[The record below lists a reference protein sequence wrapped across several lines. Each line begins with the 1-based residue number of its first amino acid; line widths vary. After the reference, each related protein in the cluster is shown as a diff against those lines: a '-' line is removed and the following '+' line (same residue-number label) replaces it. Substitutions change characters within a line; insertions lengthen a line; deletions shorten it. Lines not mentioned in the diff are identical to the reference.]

1 MSEAPS
7 TSFSMIQLTSSEG
20 QVPIPRHS
28 NVTHPVV
35 AKRISFYKSGDPQ
48 FGGVKVVVNPR
59 SFKTFEALL
68 DNLSRKVPLPFGVR
82 NISTPRGRHSITRL
96 EELEDGESYLCS
108 HNRKVLPVD
117 LDKARRRP
125 RPWLSSRSIS
135 THVHLG
141 SATALVSTT
150 APGMLRAPR
159 RLVVFRNGDPKT
171 RRVILLSRRITQ
183 SFEAFLQYLTQ
194 VMQWPVAKLYA
205 TDGRKVPSLQAVLLS
220 SGAVVAAGRE
230 PFKPGNYDI
239 QKSLLPARLPGV
251 SHRVHRKGKPTL
263 EKRKMSARR
272 PSVLSSQIESL
283 ASEKTCDCSSDCSVV
298 PENSLTLERHDSQDL
313 PAFPSEDGVE
323 KSVVFN
329 QDGTM
334 TVVMKVRFKI
344 KEETVKWTAT
354 VDRTGLPINDG
365 RSEQSSYPG
374 RMDKRP
380 SSLKH
385 AARALSEDIT
395 DTTQQGSLTEAEN
408 SQKTEQQAESC
419 SSAGWENV
427 SVDTDVIQGGQEQV
441 KRFYRPPTPG
451 PRRRRQKKSVIGT
464 VTLVSET
471 EVQEKQFSYSEER
484 EGGEKS
490 EYHVFAHS
498 CSKMSSVSNK
508 LVHIQ
513 SKDES
518 TLERSKESGLLTSN
532 AVNAGAI
539 EITSQKVFTMC
550 HSSGLPPT
558 VSESSVVE
566 EGIVESVV
574 SDKAGIKRFRTCGNT
589 HDRGSSFA
597 ADRTLPSGNNSG
609 NDQSISEVPSVGSS
623 AVTTRVDTLVKEF
636 AHCGLTELQENRQQV
651 LSSFPSKKK
660 KKSQPH
666 MINPRYK
673 KKVIEIK
680 GTSKKLGRINK
691 EGAIAQE
698 ILLRDSDGPLKGG
711 RFCKEGL
718 DPSDVI
724 TESNHFCP
732 QSNNISTKISKNFH
746 KNKLNGFQNPK
757 TQRLLVKRKPRPLK
771 MVSLGGLRKQEI
783 GQGDKVFLHN
793 ESNLFKS
800 NLENQSLLHVFN
812 ILEENQK
819 PFHSPQSQVEIVTEN
834 LRGVTSKSLA
844 PKVNDLHVTLKS
856 HKKQKVDKLKSGA
869 IVSEQHA
876 MRRAGPLAS
885 FKKPDFPEGIPHHSV
900 KNYVQRWLQ
909 NINTY
914 QDFEPRNSAPLCKNG
929 SIMVNYNSNG
939 SPGNNLHTASSK
951 RNSFVMESNKHQTKN
966 DNWTG
971 DKNQEA
977 GESLVKDHGKE
988 LDKHACES
996 QDVSLHDRGPWSVA
1010 TANHHSIESHLS
1022 TEKSTPEVSL
1032 IYQEMNLATK
1042 GQRIEA
1048 ATQVD
1053 ATGENVLKNYL
1064 PALLL
1069 QHLEAFVASNK
1080 KNQNGTAQIL
1090 GSLADLAFP
1099 SALYNSST
1107 NLLLAWLLVLNLKG
1121 SMNSF
1126 RQNDAHKITSRC
1138 AETSALLE
1146 ILKHVAIAE
1155 EADDLKAAVAN
1166 LVESTKN
1173 DREPSEREQDTAPA
1187 TCTAAS
1193 IQSVVKCNENER
1205 TQKMLLH
1212 EGYSAR
1218 EDCDPE
1224 FCVSEMIDKEHT
1236 SQCEVCTV
1244 NMTYPSKEAGNP
1256 SNTLFTSN
1264 SYTMS
1269 QLSTNDAS
1277 SLGAGCLLTGGVCS
1291 HKVCAQTESTCE
1303 AACLSAE
1310 TYIPIKA
1317 CNTIDFVNS
1326 EEKKDGDNLE
1336 LTEKL
1341 KTLDEVPKDL
1351 NILVGSV
1358 HKNDSNVSTSHQN
1371 VSDISSCGLFLG
1383 KTGPEF
1389 DKDCSSLEEL
1399 ENCSLKKIVNKKK
1412 CLSFDKEESR
1422 TSEEPGSITNSMTSK
1437 ERNSISELESFEESE
1452 SQDTDIFNIKVSAEE
1467 QATEESVKKELE
1479 ARMSLKL
1486 MQISNRN
1493 TIEDERRNTV
1503 ILEKIG
1509 RGQVTSPSLGFCY
1522 DSNKNMEKEISG
1534 GENKMRVKMM
1544 VESIENVNYAE
1555 SSLNGKTHLRSP
1567 MTSDWSDCRPDSER
1581 GHPHKT
1587 SSDDHSD
1594 NDDAAHEKEHNR
1606 GIVKRAI
1613 EKLYGKAEI
1622 IKPQLFHRSIHRSQV
1637 CPYNLVEVQCA
1648 KKTNFNDSECQSS
1661 ISSEQE
1667 SRCSLLFQE
1676 FQEERQGEGD
1686 VNGMRGFGG
1695 NTLEHV
1701 TKPAEHDKVLRK
1713 REKGELI
1720 DNGKWLLQENH
1731 LWRVSLDNTGMY
1743 GNADTTSV
1751 DTLVDKSSLE
1761 VPYSHLGD
1769 LAPRP
1774 TLAELSSSE
1783 LEEMTQPVEVK
1794 CNYFSFPHGSD
1805 SEPFCEDFLDVQNKT
1820 HPKERMPN
1828 HHKEEKVK
1836 DPSERVCTSVTQTFA
1851 PAGNKVHPV
1860 CSDAIETQ
1868 PLPGSKITH
1877 SALQEGDSLD
1887 KLYALCGQH
1896 CPILT
1901 VTFQPVNEEDRGFA
1915 YRKDSDIENSL
1926 GYHLWMKIYPFLLQP
1941 NKLRSKRNNASVR
1954 KTFTDNAI
1962 GGPFDHFYSK
1972 NMVDLMDERMKH
1984 THVNSLNLEEKIDLK
1999 KFQLYLEK
2007 KFSDLMHTSLLVAE
2021 DINSI
2026 KRSPSN
2032 WTNNFKNVDENSNLI
2047 NGAQNSR
2054 TNPNQSVTENPSYQ
2068 FPFELFGLAYVLDI
2082 CQVEKSVNIR
2092 NGNILEIHCILE
2104 GEILFIWEEE
2114 NQLNVI
2120 DIESNN
2126 KQDNL

>member
-1 MSEAPS
+1 MSETPS
-7 TSFSMIQLTSSEG
+7 TSFSVIHLTSSEG

-59 SFKTFEALL
+59 SFKTFDALL

-141 SATALVSTT
+141 SAAALVPTT

-251 SHRVHRKGKPTL
+251 SHRVHRKSKPTL
-263 EKRKMSARR
+263 EKRKMSTRM

-283 ASEKTCDCSSDCSVV
+283 ASEKTYDCSSDCSVV
-298 PENSLTLERHDSQDL
+298 PENSLTLEKCASQNL

-344 KEETVKWTAT
+344 QEETVKWTAT
-354 VDRTGLPINDG
+354 VNRAGLPSNDG
-365 RSEQSSYPG
+365 KSEQSSYLG
-374 RMDKRP
+374 RRDNRP

-385 AARALSEDIT
+385 VARSLSEDVT
-395 DTTQQGSLTEAEN
+395 DTTQQGSVTEEEN

-427 SVDTDVIQGGQEQV
+427 SVDTDVIQGGQKQV

-498 CSKMSSVSNK
+498 CSKMSSVANK

-513 SKDES
+513 GKDES
-518 TLERSKESGLLTSN
+518 ALERTKGSELFTSN

-539 EITSQKVFTMC
+539 EITSQKVFKMC
-550 HSSGLPPT
+550 HSNGLPPT
-558 VSESSVVE
+558 ASENSVVE
-566 EGIVESVV
+566 EGVVQSVV
-574 SDKAGIKRFRTCGNT
+574 SDKTGIKRFRTYSNT
-589 HDRGSSFA
+589 HDKGSSIA
-597 ADRTLPSGNNSG
+597 ADRTLSSGNNSG
-609 NDQSISEVPSVGSS
+609 TDQSISEVPSAGSS
-623 AVTTRVDTLVKEF
+623 AVTTRVDTLVEEF
-636 AHCGLTELQENRQQV
+636 AHCGLTELQENRKQV
-651 LSSFPSKKK
+651 LPSFPSKKR
-660 KKSQPH
+660 KKSQPQ
-666 MINPRYK
+666 MISSRYK
-673 KKVIEIK
+673 KKVIETK
-680 GTSKKLGRINK
+680 GASKKPGKINK
-691 EGAIAQE
+691 EGTIAQE
-698 ILLRDSDGPLKGG
+698 TVLRDSDSPLKGG

-718 DPSDVI
+718 DTGDM

-757 TQRLLVKRKPRPLK
+757 TQRILVKRKPLK
-771 MVSLGGLRKQEI
+771 MISLGGLRKQEI
-783 GQGDKVFLHN
+783 GQGDKVFLHS
-793 ESNLFKS
+793 ESNLHKS
-800 NLENQSLLHVFN
+800 NLENQSLLHVFK

-834 LRGVTSKSLA
+834 LSGVTSKSLA
-844 PKVNDLHVTLKS
+844 PKVNDLQVKS
-856 HKKQKVDKLKSGA
+856 QRKQKVDKLKSGA
-869 IVSEQHA
+869 IVSEQHVT
-876 MRRAGPLAS
+876 RRASPLAS
-885 FKKPDFPEGIPHHSV
+885 FKKPDFLESIPHHSV

-909 NINTY
+909 NVNTY

-929 SIMVNYNSNG
+929 SSVVNYNSNG
-939 SPGNNLHTASSK
+939 SPGNSLHTASSK
-951 RNSFVMESNKHQTKN
+951 RNSFVMERNKHQTKN

-971 DKNQEA
+971 NKNQEA

-988 LDKHACES
+988 LNKHVCES
-996 QDVSLHDRGPWSVA
+996 QDVSLHDRGPLSLA
-1010 TANHHSIESHLS
+1010 TVNHHSTESHLS
-1022 TEKSTPEVSL
+1022 TEKSRPELSL

-1053 ATGENVLKNYL
+1053 TIGENVLKNYL

-1069 QHLEAFVASNK
+1069 QHLEAFVTSNK
-1080 KNQNGTAQIL
+1080 KYQNGIAQIP
-1090 GSLADLAFP
+1090 GSLADVAFP
-1099 SALYNSST
+1099 SAIYNSST
-1107 NLLLAWLLVLNLKG
+1107 NLLLAWLLVLYLKG

-1126 RQNDAHKITSRC
+1126 RQNDARKITSRS
-1138 AETSALLE
+1138 AETAALLE
-1146 ILKHVAIAE
+1146 ILKHIAITE

-1173 DREPSEREQDTAPA
+1173 YSEPSEREQDTVPA
-1187 TCTAAS
+1187 NCTAAS
-1193 IQSVVKCNENER
+1193 SQSVVKCNENER
-1205 TQKMLLH
+1205 TQKMLLD

-1224 FCVSEMIDKEHT
+1224 FCVSEMMDKEHT
-1236 SQCEVCTV
+1236 SQCEMCIV

-1256 SNTLFTSN
+1256 SNAFFTSN

-1269 QLSTNDAS
+1269 QLSPNDAS
-1277 SLGAGCLLTGGVCS
+1277 SLGEGRLLTGGVCS
-1291 HKVCAQTESTCE
+1291 HKVCAQTESICE

-1310 TYIPIKA
+1310 TYVPIRA
-1317 CNTIDFVNS
+1317 YDTVDFVNS
-1326 EEKKDGDNLE
+1326 EENKCGDNLE
-1336 LTEKL
+1336 LTEEL
-1341 KTLDEVPKDL
+1341 KTVDEVPKDL
-1351 NILVGSV
+1351 NILVGSM

-1371 VSDISSCGLFLG
+1371 GSDVSSCGFFPG
-1383 KTGPEF
+1383 TTDPEF
-1389 DKDCSSLEEL
+1389 DKDYSSLEEL
-1399 ENCSLKKIVNKKK
+1399 KYCSVKKIVNKKK

-1422 TSEEPGSITNSMTSK
+1422 TSEEPGSITNSMTSN
-1437 ERNSISELESFEESE
+1437 EGNSISELESFEELE
-1452 SQDTDIFNIKVSAEE
+1452 SQDTDILNIKVSAEE
-1467 QATEESVKKELE
+1467 QATEESVKKELD
-1479 ARMSLKL
+1479 ARMSLKS
-1486 MQISNRN
+1486 MQISGRN
-1493 TIEDERRNTV
+1493 TTEDERRNTV

-1509 RGQVTSPSLGFCY
+1509 RGQVTPPSLGFCS
-1522 DSNKNMEKEISG
+1522 DSSKNMEKEISV
-1534 GENKMRVKMM
+1534 GENKMRVKRM
-1544 VESIENVNYAE
+1544 VERIENVNYTE
-1555 SSLNGKTHLRSP
+1555 SSLAGKTHLRSP
-1567 MTSDWSDCRPDSER
+1567 VTSDWSDCRPDSER
-1581 GHPHKT
+1581 GPPHKT
-1587 SSDDHSD
+1587 SSGGLSD
-1594 NDDAAHEKEHNR
+1594 NDGAAHEKEHSR
-1606 GIVKRAI
+1606 GVVKRAI

-1622 IKPQLFHRSIHRSQV
+1622 IKPQFFHGSIHRSQV
-1637 CPYNLVEVQCA
+1637 CPYNPVEVRCA
-1648 KKTNFNDSECQSS
+1648 KKTNFDGSECQSL

-1667 SRCSLLFQE
+1667 SRSSLLFQE

-1686 VNGMRGFGG
+1686 INGMREGFGG

-1751 DTLVDKSSLE
+1751 DTLVDKNSLE
-1761 VPYSHLGD
+1761 VPYSHFGD
-1769 LAPRP
+1769 LVPRP
-1774 TLAELSSSE
+1774 TMAELSSSE
-1783 LEEMTQPVEVK
+1783 LEEMTQPIEVK
-1794 CNYFSFPHGSD
+1794 CNYFNFPHGSD

-1828 HHKEEKVK
+1828 HHKEEKANY
-1836 DPSERVCTSVTQTFA
+1836 PSERVCTSVTQTFA

-1877 SALQEGDSLD
+1877 GALQEGDSLD

-1926 GYHLWMKIYPFLLQP
+1926 GYHLWMKINPFLLQSNK
-1941 NKLRSKRNNASVR
+1941 NKLRSERNNASVS

-1962 GGPFDHFYSK
+1962 GDSFDQFYSK
-1972 NMVDLMDERMKH
+1972 IMVDLMDKRMKH

-1999 KFQLYLEK
+1999 KFQLYLK
-2007 KFSDLMHTSLLVAE
+2007 KRFSDLLHTSLLVVE

-2026 KRSPSN
+2026 AQSPSN
-2032 WTNNFKNVDENSNLI
+2032 WTNNSKNVDENSNLI
-2047 NGAQNSR
+2047 NRVQNSR

-2068 FPFELFGLAYVLDI
+2068 FPFELFGLAYVLAI

-2092 NGNILEIHCILE
+2092 NGNILEIHYILE

-2120 DIESNN
+2120 DIESNS
-2126 KQDNL
+2126 KQDDL

>member
-7 TSFSMIQLTSSEG
+7 TSFSVIQLTSSEG

-28 NVTHPVV
+28 NVAHPVV

-59 SFKTFEALL
+59 SFKTFDALL

-150 APGMLRAPR
+150 APGVLRAPR

-194 VMQWPVAKLYA
+194 
-205 TDGRKVPSLQAVLLS
+205 VPSLQAVLLS

-263 EKRKMSARR
+263 EKRKN
-272 PSVLSSQIESL
+272 
-283 ASEKTCDCSSDCSVV
+283 CSVV
-298 PENSLTLERHDSQDL
+298 PENSLTLEKRDSQDL

-334 TVVMKVRFKI
+334 TVVMKVRFKV

-354 VDRTGLPINDG
+354 VDRAGLPINDG

-385 AARALSEDIT
+385 AAGALSEDVT
-395 DTTQQGSLTEAEN
+395 DTTQQGSPTEEDN

-427 SVDTDVIQGGQEQV
+427 SVDTDVIQGGQKQV

-451 PRRRRQKKSVIGT
+451 PRQRRQKKSVIGT

-539 EITSQKVFTMC
+539 EITSQKVFKMC
-550 HSSGLPPT
+550 HSNGLPPT

-574 SDKAGIKRFRTCGNT
+574 SDKTGIKRFRTCGST

-597 ADRTLPSGNNSG
+597 ADRTLPS
-609 NDQSISEVPSVGSS
+609 
-623 AVTTRVDTLVKEF
+623 
-636 AHCGLTELQENRQQV
+636 
-651 LSSFPSKKK
+651 
-660 KKSQPH
+660 
-666 MINPRYK
+666 
-673 KKVIEIK
+673 
-680 GTSKKLGRINK
+680 
-691 EGAIAQE
+691 
-698 ILLRDSDGPLKGG
+698 
-711 RFCKEGL
+711 
-718 DPSDVI
+718 
-724 TESNHFCP
+724 
-732 QSNNISTKISKNFH
+732 
-746 KNKLNGFQNPK
+746 
-757 TQRLLVKRKPRPLK
+757 
-771 MVSLGGLRKQEI
+771 
-783 GQGDKVFLHN
+783 
-793 ESNLFKS
+793 
-800 NLENQSLLHVFN
+800 
-812 ILEENQK
+812 
-819 PFHSPQSQVEIVTEN
+819 
-834 LRGVTSKSLA
+834 
-844 PKVNDLHVTLKS
+844 
-856 HKKQKVDKLKSGA
+856 
-869 IVSEQHA
+869 
-876 MRRAGPLAS
+876 
-885 FKKPDFPEGIPHHSV
+885 
-900 KNYVQRWLQ
+900 
-909 NINTY
+909 
-914 QDFEPRNSAPLCKNG
+914 
-929 SIMVNYNSNG
+929 
-939 SPGNNLHTASSK
+939 GNNLHTASSK

-971 DKNQEA
+971 EKNQEA

-988 LDKHACES
+988 LDKHTCES

-1010 TANHHSIESHLS
+1010 TANYHSTESHLS
-1022 TEKSTPEVSL
+1022 TEKSTPDVSL

-1053 ATGENVLKNYL
+1053 TVGENVLKNYL

-1080 KNQNGTAQIL
+1080 KNQNGTAQIS
-1090 GSLADLAFP
+1090 GSLADVAFS

-1126 RQNDAHKITSRC
+1126 RQNDAHKITSRS

-1146 ILKHVAIAE
+1146 ILKHVAITE

-1173 DREPSEREQDTAPA
+1173 FSEPSEREQDTVPA
-1187 TCTAAS
+1187 NCTAAS
-1193 IQSVVKCNENER
+1193 IQSVVKCNEDER

-1236 SQCEVCTV
+1236 SQCEVCSV
-1244 NMTYPSKEAGNP
+1244 NMTYPSKEAGNL
-1256 SNTLFTSN
+1256 SNALFTSN

-1277 SLGAGCLLTGGVCS
+1277 SLGAGCLLTGGVCT
-1291 HKVCAQTESTCE
+1291 HKVCAQAESTCE
-1303 AACLSAE
+1303 AACPSAE
-1310 TYIPIKA
+1310 TYVPIRA

-1326 EEKKDGDNLE
+1326 EENKCGDNLE
-1336 LTEKL
+1336 LTEEL
-1341 KTLDEVPKDL
+1341 KTVDEVPKDL

-1371 VSDISSCGLFLG
+1371 VSDTSSCGLFLG

-1389 DKDCSSLEEL
+1389 DKDYSSLEEL
-1399 ENCSLKKIVNKKK
+1399 KNCSLKKIVNKNK

-1422 TSEEPGSITNSMTSK
+1422 TSEEPGSITNSMTSN

-1493 TIEDERRNTV
+1493 TIEDKRRNTV

-1509 RGQVTSPSLGFCY
+1509 RGQVTSPSLGSCY
-1522 DSNKNMEKEISG
+1522 DSNKNMEKEISE

-1555 SSLNGKTHLRSP
+1555 SSLVGKTHLRSP
-1567 MTSDWSDCRPDSER
+1567 VTSDWSDCRPDSER

-1587 SSDDHSD
+1587 PSDDHSD
-1594 NDDAAHEKEHNR
+1594 NDDAAREKEHNR

-1622 IKPQLFHRSIHRSQV
+1622 IKPQFFHGSIHRSQV
-1637 CPYNLVEVQCA
+1637 CPYNPVEVRCA
-1648 KKTNFNDSECQSS
+1648 KKTNFNDSECQSL

-1667 SRCSLLFQE
+1667 SRSSLLFQE

-1751 DTLVDKSSLE
+1751 DTLDKNSLE
-1761 VPYSHLGD
+1761 VPYSHFGD

-1794 CNYFSFPHGSD
+1794 CNYFNFPHGSD
-1805 SEPFCEDFLDVQNKT
+1805 SEPFCEDFLDVPNKT
-1820 HPKERMPN
+1820 HPKERIPN
-1828 HHKEEKVK
+1828 YHKEEKAK

-1860 CSDAIETQ
+1860 CSNAIETQ

-1877 SALQEGDSLD
+1877 GALQEGDSLD

-1941 NKLRSKRNNASVR
+1941 NKNKLRSKRNNASITIGDIGKPFKIRIGHTNSGCSPSWHCKGIELQNTNSGEKFYIPVQRWLAQEQEDGEVCREFPILSRGQPVLPVTKYEVYITTGELWNAGTMANVYLSIYGEKGDTGSRKLSRSKSAVKFLRGQIDTFFLEAVNLGNLCKIVIGHDGLGPGNGWFLEDVVVR
-1954 KTFTDNAI
+1954 DPTTNQEYAFFCHRWLDEGADDGRIVREMYARDNTVFSWAAESWKFMKGNTLQFYNKLTGGFVRLHPDGTVDALGELTDRYGLASLILFQASGGALTELRVLYQPNRCALLESALCPGHTLFVDRLGKVADESSSGYAELSKEFVVFVKGVFLNSAVVILATSLCQALCLQPSGTCTGAGDQSEQSYWRVHRVSSGICMFESVKNARMYLRI
-1962 GGPFDHFYSK
+1962 KDGHCNGTGTGDTDCHFK
-1972 NMVDLMDERMKH
+1972 IKR
-1984 THVNSLNLEEKIDLK
+1984 NLENASVSLESLK
-1999 KFQLYLEK
+1999 
-2007 KFSDLMHTSLLVAE
+2007 
-2021 DINSI
+2021 
-2026 KRSPSN
+2026 SPGLFVGLQPDGQAKPVIY
-2032 WTNNFKNVDENSNLI
+2032 TKDENVCFYPRVI
-2047 NGAQNSR
+2047 QCMF
-2054 TNPNQSVTENPSYQ
+2054 T
-2068 FPFELFGLAYVLDI
+2068 
-2082 CQVEKSVNIR
+2082 QVV
-2092 NGNILEIHCILE
+2092 
-2104 GEILFIWEEE
+2104 
-2114 NQLNVI
+2114 
-2120 DIESNN
+2120 
-2126 KQDNL
+2126 

>member
-1 MSEAPS
+1 MKKN
-7 TSFSMIQLTSSEG
+7 
-20 QVPIPRHS
+20 S
-28 NVTHPVV
+28 NCS
-35 AKRISFYKSGDPQ
+35 KISQIAIEYI
-48 FGGVKVVVNPR
+48 
-59 SFKTFEALL
+59 E
-68 DNLSRKVPLPFGVR
+68 
-82 NISTPRGRHSITRL
+82 
-96 EELEDGESYLCS
+96 
-108 HNRKVLPVD
+108 
-117 LDKARRRP
+117 
-125 RPWLSSRSIS
+125 
-135 THVHLG
+135 
-141 SATALVSTT
+141 
-150 APGMLRAPR
+150 
-159 RLVVFRNGDPKT
+159 FRNASVTFDCK
-171 RRVILLSRRITQ
+171 
-183 SFEAFLQYLTQ
+183 
-194 VMQWPVAKLYA
+194 
-205 TDGRKVPSLQAVLLS
+205 
-220 SGAVVAAGRE
+220 
-230 PFKPGNYDI
+230 I
-239 QKSLLPARLPGV
+239 QKKWYFVLIFPFLFSLLRLPWDIYNFRFLCWFFNMA
-251 SHRVHRKGKPTL
+251 SFTL
-263 EKRKMSARR
+263 KILKVSARM

-283 ASEKTCDCSSDCSVV
+283 VSEKTGDCSSDCSVV
-298 PENSLTLERHDSQDL
+298 PENSLTWEKLDSQDL
-313 PAFPSEDGVE
+313 SAFPSEDGVE

-344 KEETVKWTAT
+344 KEETIKWTAT
-354 VDRTGLPINDG
+354 VDRAGLPINDG
-365 RSEQSSYPG
+365 KSEQSNYLG
-374 RMDKRP
+374 RTDNRP

-385 AARALSEDIT
+385 AACSLSEDVT
-395 DTTQQGSLTEAEN
+395 DTTQQGSLTEEEN

-427 SVDTDVIQGGQEQV
+427 SVDTDVIQGGQKQV

-513 SKDES
+513 SNDES
-518 TLERSKESGLLTSN
+518 TLERTKESGLLTSN

-539 EITSQKVFTMC
+539 EITSQKVFKMC
-550 HSSGLPPT
+550 HNNGLPPT
-558 VSESSVVE
+558 VSENSVVE
-566 EGIVESVV
+566 EGIVDRVA
-574 SDKAGIKRFRTCGNT
+574 SDKTGIKCFRTYGKT
-589 HDRGSSFA
+589 HDRCRSIA
-597 ADRTLPSGNNSG
+597 ADRTPSSGNNSETEK
-609 NDQSISEVPSVGSS
+609 SISEVPSVGSS

-636 AHCGLTELQENRQQV
+636 AHCGLTELQENRKQV

-660 KKSQPH
+660 KKSQSH
-666 MINPRYK
+666 MINTRYK
-673 KKVIEIK
+673 KKVIEAK
-680 GTSKKLGRINK
+680 GTSKKSGKINK
-691 EGAIAQE
+691 EGTIAQE

-711 RFCKEGL
+711 RFSKEAL
-718 DPSDVI
+718 DTSDLI
-724 TESNHFCP
+724 AESNHFCP

-771 MVSLGGLRKQEI
+771 MISLGGLRKQEI
-783 GQGDKVFLHN
+783 GQGDKIFLHSK
-793 ESNLFKS
+793 SNLYKS

-819 PFHSPQSQVEIVTEN
+819 PFHSPQSQVEIVTAN
-834 LRGVTSKSLA
+834 LRGVTNKSLA
-844 PKVNDLHVTLKS
+844 PKVNDLYVTLKS
-856 HKKQKVDKLKSGA
+856 QRKQKVDKLKSGA
-869 IVSEQHA
+869 IVSEQHVT
-876 MRRAGPLAS
+876 RRAGPLAS
-885 FKKPDFPEGIPHHSV
+885 FKKPDFLESIPHHSV

-929 SIMVNYNSNG
+929 SSVVNYNSRG

-971 DKNQEA
+971 NKNQEA
-977 GESLVKDHGKE
+977 GESLGVKDHGKE
-988 LDKHACES
+988 LNKRACES
-996 QDVSLHDRGPWSVA
+996 QDVSLHDRGSLSLA
-1010 TANHHSIESHLS
+1010 TVNHHGTESHSS
-1022 TEKSTPEVSL
+1022 TEKSRPEVSL
-1032 IYQEMNLATK
+1032 IYQEMNLPTK
-1042 GQRIEA
+1042 GQSIEA

-1053 ATGENVLKNYL
+1053 TMGENVLKNYL

-1080 KNQNGTAQIL
+1080 KNQNGIAQIP
-1090 GSLADLAFP
+1090 GSLADVAFP
-1099 SALYNSST
+1099 SAIYNSST

-1126 RQNDAHKITSRC
+1126 RQNDAHKITSRS
-1138 AETSALLE
+1138 AETVALLE
-1146 ILKHVAIAE
+1146 ILKHIAITE

-1166 LVESTKN
+1166 LVESTRN
-1173 DREPSEREQDTAPA
+1173 YSEPSEREQDLVPA
-1187 TCTAAS
+1187 NCTAAS
-1193 IQSVVKCNENER
+1193 MQSVVKGNENER
-1205 TQKMLLH
+1205 TQKKLLD

-1236 SQCEVCTV
+1236 SQREVCTV

-1256 SNTLFTSN
+1256 NNTFFTSN

-1269 QLSTNDAS
+1269 QLSPNDAL
-1277 SLGAGCLLTGGVCS
+1277 SLGAGCLLTGSVCS
-1291 HKVCAQTESTCE
+1291 HKVCAQTESISE

-1310 TYIPIKA
+1310 TYVPIRA
-1317 CNTIDFVNS
+1317 CNRVDFVNS
-1326 EEKKDGDNLE
+1326 EEDKCGDNLE
-1336 LTEKL
+1336 LTEEL
-1341 KTLDEVPKDL
+1341 KTVDEVPKDL
-1351 NILVGSV
+1351 NILVDSV
-1358 HKNDSNVSTSHQN
+1358 HKNDSNISTSHQN
-1371 VSDISSCGLFLG
+1371 VSDLSSCGLFPG
-1383 KTGPEF
+1383 KTDPEI
-1389 DKDCSSLEEL
+1389 DKDYSSLDEL
-1399 ENCSLKKIVNKKK
+1399 KNCSLKKIVNKKK
-1412 CLSFDKEESR
+1412 CLSFDNEESR
-1422 TSEEPGSITNSMTSK
+1422 TSEEPGSITNSMTSN
-1437 ERNSISELESFEESE
+1437 ERNSISELESFEELE
-1452 SQDTDIFNIKVSAEE
+1452 SQAADIFNIKVSAVE

-1479 ARMSLKL
+1479 ARMSLKS
-1486 MQISNRN
+1486 MHISGRN
-1493 TIEDERRNTV
+1493 TIEDKRRNTV

-1509 RGQVTSPSLGFCY
+1509 REQVTSPSLGFFH
-1522 DSNKNMEKEISG
+1522 DSSKNMEKEISV

-1544 VESIENVNYAE
+1544 VENIENVNYTE

-1567 MTSDWSDCRPDSER
+1567 VTSDWSDCRPDSER

-1587 SSDDHSD
+1587 SSDGPSD
-1594 NDDAAHEKEHNR
+1594 NDDAAQDKEHNR

-1622 IKPQLFHRSIHRSQV
+1622 IKPQFFHGSIHRSQV
-1637 CPYNLVEVQCA
+1637 CPYNPMEGRCA
-1648 KKTNFNDSECQSS
+1648 KKTNFDASECQSL

-1667 SRCSLLFQE
+1667 SRSSLLFQE

-1686 VNGMRGFGG
+1686 VNGMREGFGG

-1701 TKPAEHDKVLRK
+1701 TKPAEHDKVLRN

-1720 DNGKWLLQENH
+1720 DNGKWFLQENH

-1751 DTLVDKSSLE
+1751 DTLVDKNSLE
-1761 VPYSHLGD
+1761 VPYSHFGE
-1769 LAPRP
+1769 LAPGP
-1774 TLAELSSSE
+1774 TMAELSSSE
-1783 LEEMTQPVEVK
+1783 LEEMTQSVEVK
-1794 CNYFSFPHGSD
+1794 CNYFNLPHGSD

-1828 HHKEEKVK
+1828 HHKEEKANY
-1836 DPSERVCTSVTQTFA
+1836 PSERVCTSVTQTFA
-1851 PAGNKVHPV
+1851 TAGNKVHPL
-1860 CSDAIETQ
+1860 CNDAIETQ
-1868 PLPGSKITH
+1868 PLPGSKITPG
-1877 SALQEGDSLD
+1877 ALQEGDSLD

-1901 VTFQPVNEEDRGFA
+1901 VTFQPVNEGDRGFA

-1926 GYHLWMKIYPFLLQP
+1926 GYHLWMEIYPFLLQSNK
-1941 NKLRSKRNNASVR
+1941 NKLRSERHNASVS
-1954 KTFTDNAI
+1954 KTFIDNAI
-1962 GGPFDHFYSK
+1962 GGPLHQFYSK
-1972 NMVDLMDERMKH
+1972 NMVDLMDRRMKH
-1984 THVNSLNLEEKIDLK
+1984 THINSLSLEEKTDLK
-1999 KFQLYLEK
+1999 KFQLYLK
-2007 KFSDLMHTSLLVAE
+2007 KRFSDLMHASLLAVE

-2026 KRSPSN
+2026 TLSPSN

-2047 NGAQNSR
+2047 NRVQNSR
-2054 TNPNQSVTENPSYQ
+2054 TNPNQSVTENP
-2068 FPFELFGLAYVLDI
+2068 FELFGLAYVLAI

-2092 NGNILEIHCILE
+2092 NGNILEIYYILD
-2104 GEILFIWEEE
+2104 GEIFFIWEEE

-2126 KQDNL
+2126 KQDDL